1 MLTLTAIVAFFLEMS
16 LRYQKG
22 LVKLRAMFRRLIPQS
37 LLILA
42 LLFAQ
47 LGGVTHGISHLFS
60 KPSHRA
66 EQPLPNDQHCD
77 LCEVYAQIG
86 GAIHSSSLT
95 FDPQRVLGI
104 PHAEVLRQRVASH
117 FVPFSARAPPYSA

>member
-1 MLTLTAIVAFFLEMS
+1 MS
-16 LRYQKG
+16 LRYKKC
-22 LVKLRAMFRRLIPQS
+22 LVKLRAMSPRLIPQT

-47 LGGVTHGISHLFS
+47 LGGVTHSISHLFS
-60 KPSHRA
+60 EPSHRA

-86 GAIHSSSLT
+86 GAIHSSTLA
-95 FDPQRVLGI
+95 FDPQLALVTPHTAVLW
-104 PHAEVLRQRVASH
+104 QRVASH